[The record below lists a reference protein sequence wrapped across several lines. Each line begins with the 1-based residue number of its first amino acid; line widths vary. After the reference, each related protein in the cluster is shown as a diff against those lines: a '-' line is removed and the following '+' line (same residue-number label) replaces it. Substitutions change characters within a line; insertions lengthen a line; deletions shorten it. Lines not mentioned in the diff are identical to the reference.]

1 MSEKEIRVLGL
12 DVSGLQVEKREDG
25 NPKISGYAAIFNSDS
40 EDMGFVERI
49 KPGAFKKALRK
60 SDVRALF
67 NHDANLIFGRSG
79 VNLKMKED
87 KTGLFMEVSPLTTST
102 YKMVEENIQ
111 SGLVT
116 QQSFAFTVEEDEW
129 NEDFTKRT
137 INKVG
142 QIFDVSPVTYP
153 AYADTT
159 VALRSMED
167 KKKAITEDDGN
178 ESPTTDTNPESRN
191 DSGDVPTNEPQT
203 VEELEAR
210 IELKFKNSKGLF

>member
-1 MSEKEIRVLGL
+1 
-12 DVSGLQVEKREDG
+12 
-25 NPKISGYAAIFNSDS
+25 
-40 EDMGFVERI
+40 
-49 KPGAFKKALRK
+49 
-60 SDVRALF
+60 
-67 NHDANLIFGRSG
+67 
-79 VNLKMKED
+79 
-87 KTGLFMEVSPLTTST
+87 
-102 YKMVEENIQ
+102 MVEENIQ

-137 INKVG
+137 VNKVG

-159 VALRSMED
+159 VALRSMEE

-178 ESPTTDTNPESRN
+178 ESPTTDTDLESRN
-191 DSGDVPTNEPQT
+191 DSGGDPTIEPQT

-210 IELKFKNSKGLF
+210 IELKIKNSKGLF